1 MSAIPLDFPADR
13 ITDDLIER
21 RHYARDLAP
30 VPGILVKPFFKALPD
45 GIVRPGNVEQ
55 VAHLMQQ
62 ATRLHFPVTP
72 RAAGSTSYYNSVPV
86 RGGIVLDV
94 NDLRDGIDLDP
105 MHHTV
110 RVLPAT
116 TWFQLDDALQQQG
129 FATKSYPSSAV
140 SATIGGWVNT
150 QGHGIGS
157 LQYGSLGEQLISL
170 QVVLPDGQVRTITRE
185 TNPPLEWFVASE
197 GTLGIVTQV
206 ELSVRPR
213 PIAEAHHLFAFG
225 DLSSLGQSIQTL
237 ARAEPRPYTI
247 FFADDGYLELLQR
260 GGFHVPFKPTSDAR
274 SLLLVSFQGESSQ
287 IEGGKDLLLRLSGHE
302 LSADLAIEEWS
313 LRLFHL
319 RTKRVGPSLLAAEMW
334 LPLNNLAPYLH
345 DVATFAARRHQIMGN
360 YGLVVAPDQVQITS
374 IYPADERHTFAYLAA
389 IGFTKQLYDL
399 GARYGGRPY
408 GVGLWNTAYLSRLFS
423 REKLAELRRRKAQLD
438 PDNIMNPGKLYAA
451 PFPLWPITF
460 GPGASALGIAHT
472 LHRRKM

>member
-1 MSAIPLDFPADR
+1 MASVQLDFPADR
-13 ITDDLIER
+13 FTDDLIER

-30 VPGILVKPFFKALPD
+30 VPGLIVKPFFKTLPD
-45 GIVRPGNVEQ
+45 AVVRPAGVEQ
-55 VAHLMQQ
+55 VAHVMQQ
-62 ATRLHFPVTP
+62 AARLHLPVTP

-94 NDLRDGIDLDP
+94 NDLRDGIDLDSA
-105 MHHTV
+105 HQTV

-185 TNPPLEWFVASE
+185 THPPLDWFVASE
-197 GTLGIVTQV
+197 GTLGIITQV

-213 PIAEAHHLFAFG
+213 PVAESHHLFALG
-225 DLSSLGQSIQTL
+225 DLNSLGQSIQTL
-237 ARAEPRPYTI
+237 ARAEPRPYTV

-260 GGFHVPFKPTSDAR
+260 SGFHVPFQPTPAAR

-287 IEGGKDLLLRLSGHE
+287 VNQGKALLPRVSGRE
-302 LSADLAIEEWS
+302 LPADLAIEEWS

-319 RTKRVGPSLLAAEMW
+319 RTKRAGPSLLAAEMW
-334 LPLNNLAPYLH
+334 LPVNNLAPYLH
-345 DVATFAARRHQIMGN
+345 DVARFAGIIGN

-374 IYPADERHTFAYLAA
+374 IYPADERQPFAYLAA
-389 IGFTKQLYDL
+389 IGFTRRLYDL
-399 GARYGGRPY
+399 GAHYGGRPY

-438 PDNIMNPGKLYAA
+438 PDNMMNPGKLYAA

-460 GPGASALGIAHT
+460 GPAASALGIAHT